1 MKRLLFLLLVSG
13 GLGLAGCSNEEPPPT
28 AEEAKEISAAHGQEV
43 KDMMKQGAPA
53 GHTAPQ

>member
-1 MKRLLFLLLVSG
+1 MKRVLWLLLVSG

-28 AEEAKEISAAHGQEV
+28 AEEQKEINAAHGQEV
-43 KDMMKQGAPA
+43 KDMMQRGAPA